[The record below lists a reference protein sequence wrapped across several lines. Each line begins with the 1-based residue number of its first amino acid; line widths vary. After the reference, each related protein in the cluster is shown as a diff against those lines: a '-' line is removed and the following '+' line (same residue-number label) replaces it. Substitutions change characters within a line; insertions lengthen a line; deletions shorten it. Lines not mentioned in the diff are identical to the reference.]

1 MKVQETLLDYITTQ
15 LLNTNGTVELN
26 ADDNLLLSGLI
37 DSHGVMRLVK
47 FTEDSFAI
55 KINPGDI
62 TLKNFKTVS
71 AIAAFV
77 DKKTAVIS

>member
-15 LLNTNGTVELN
+15 LLNSNGAVDLA

-47 FTEDSFAI
+47 FTEDSFSI

-77 DKKTAVIS
+77 DKKTAVTS